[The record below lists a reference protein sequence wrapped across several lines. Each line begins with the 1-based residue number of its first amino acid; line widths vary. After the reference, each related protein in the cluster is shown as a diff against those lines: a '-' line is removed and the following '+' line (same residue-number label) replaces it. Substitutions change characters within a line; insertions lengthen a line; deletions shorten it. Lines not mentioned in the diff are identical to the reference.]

1 HRPKTTLLFTHQN
14 LLSPFSCDPFIQ
26 LSALL
31 FSSLLCIN
39 SYYTAFFLVPTE
51 RERERDLEDQMAAG
65 DHVNLSING
74 QSKVPPGFRFHPT
87 EEELLHY
94 YLRKKVNSE
103 KIDLD
108 VIREVDLNKLEPWDI
123 QERCKIGSAQQN
135 DWYFFSHKDKKYP
148 TGTRTNRA
156 TTAGFW
162 KATGRDKIMYSGTRR
177 RIGLRKTLVFYQ
189 GRAPHGQKSD
199 WIMHEYRL
207 DDTDHI
213 TSFSPIGGVSG
224 EGGSEEGWVVCRVF
238 RKKNYHKTNDS
249 PRSCSSPYSSIIH
262 HNLDSK
268 SRVISTSTDD
278 GVMDQI
284 LMYMDTKSSQESFMH
299 LPKLV
304 TDHQEEQGVL
314 RSCFMRNGTNTSSS
328 CYKGMATAATTENN
342 NINNKDECNNNN
354 NNNKGSYYIVNNE
367 ASSNNRASG
376 YDVTAASSGNNRMMM
391 TEQVINDWIA
401 LDRLV
406 ASQLNA
412 AAADEVG
419 IILRGGDDQFPTIG
433 EDNNNNNNSQV
444 RQQMLVYDN
453 DIWTSFTKSSSSPT
467 SSSDPLCHL
476 SV

>member
-213 TSFSPIGGVSG
+213 TSFSRVSG

-249 PRSCSSPYSSIIH
+249 PRSCSSP
-262 HNLDSK
+262 LDSK

-284 LMYMDTKSSQESFMH
+284 LMYMDTKSSQ
-299 LPKLV
+299 
-304 TDHQEEQGVL
+304 
-314 RSCFMRNGTNTSSS
+314 
-328 CYKGMATAATTENN
+328 NN